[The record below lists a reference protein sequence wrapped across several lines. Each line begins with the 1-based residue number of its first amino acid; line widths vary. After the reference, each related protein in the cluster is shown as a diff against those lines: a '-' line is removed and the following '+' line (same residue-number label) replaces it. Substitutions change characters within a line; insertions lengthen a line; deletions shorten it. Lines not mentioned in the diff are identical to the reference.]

1 MNRGV
6 LKPDDDFE
14 EFGNIVIEH
23 FATEERIYGRS
34 LDRYR
39 TRNFTV
45 VVAHESL
52 AKGAVRKRQNIL

>member
-14 EFGNIVIEH
+14 EFANTVIDH

-34 LDRYR
+34 MER
-39 TRNFTV
+39 
-45 VVAHESL
+45 
-52 AKGAVRKRQNIL
+52 RQTQL